1 MDAMPTE
8 KLKQALR
15 ETNVAGV
22 ERDFAEVLARMF
34 DLPVPV
40 VARVVYAIE
49 AVKHPVMWH
58 LGHDRAIELIPDP
71 ELRDAIRR
79 RANAGAARVYLR
91 KLQLE
96 GRQVTVPTKALVSRS
111 EPNRI
116 CEGCRHSLT
125 CVVEGRSTPEQC
137 VENLSVGYARGD
149 VALQQKVTLLRV
161 TPDGHVRIRA
171 SQPMGEHDVPVEIV
185 EY

>member
-1 MDAMPTE
+1 MPTE
-8 KLKQALR
+8 RLMQALR

-40 VARVVYAIE
+40 VARMIYAIE
-49 AVKHPVMWH
+49 TVKHPVTWH
-58 LGHDRAIELIPDP
+58 LGLDRATALIPDP
-71 ELRDAIRR
+71 ELRDAIRQ

-96 GRQVTVPTKALVSRS
+96 GRQVTVLTKALVSQS
-111 EPNRI
+111 EPARI
-116 CEGCRHSLT
+116 CEGCKHSLS
-125 CVVEGRSTPEQC
+125 CIPDSLSTPEQC
-137 VENLSVGYARGD
+137 VENLSVEIGKGYVDRK
-149 VALQQKVTLLRV
+149 QKVTLLRV
-161 TPDGHVRIRA
+161 TPDGRVRIRA
-171 SQPMGEHDVPVEIV
+171 DQPMGEHDVPIEIV